1 MMERNQKSK
10 RAGEGHLLIAG
21 SWHHRVDRC
30 GCVSG
35 STWIK
40 PGAKGL
46 SFNSIKRPFS
56 ELRKAEYS
64 GCLFCG
70 SFHLGEPG
78 SLGFLLRRC
87 WAVKQTM
94 PLPLFQGSS
103 NLTVGGKELACEFVS
118 IPGSF

>member
-1 MMERNQKSK
+1 MSR
-10 RAGEGHLLIAG
+10 EGQLLIAG
-21 SWHHRVDRC
+21 SWHHRVDQC

-40 PGAKGL
+40 AGAKGL
-46 SFNSIKRPFS
+46 SFNSIKWPFS

-78 SLGFLLRRC
+78 SLGFLLRGC
-87 WAVKQTM
+87 WAFKQTM
-94 PLPLFQGSS
+94 PLPLFQGMLKFDNGLETTS
-103 NLTVGGKELACEFVS
+103 L
-118 IPGSF
+118 